1 MTDTAGAT
9 GAGVRRPAVPR
20 TAWTRLA
27 VYTAIA
33 ALLQADGTIVAV
45 ALPSVGS
52 AFDVSA
58 GTAAWLMT
66 TYFAVYAVGL
76 FPGGRLVDRFGPG
89 AVALAGLAVF
99 CAGTLTG
106 ALAGSFGL
114 LVGSR
119 VLQGAGAGLA
129 SPAALAGAVSG
140 FPAERRGT
148 ALGIWGAASGLS
160 NLVGPLLGGVLTEAW
175 GWRANWWALLPLG
188 LAPAVCVA
196 RWARPPTDGR
206 RGAPGAAASEEPAV
220 PGTTGPAMPVSEEPA
235 VAGTATPGPG
245 APVPGAPVPGAALPG
260 GRPSMGAVRGAS
272 AVAAL
277 TFAVMIGSFY
287 LVEQYLQH
295 AAGYGVLRAALAP
308 MVVAV
313 CIGAAGP
320 VAGRLTDRHGER
332 LPATA
337 GFLACAAAC
346 GAYALPGTAPHG
358 LWLLPGG
365 VLLGAGLGLLFPS
378 TSRAALNSVPRRLH
392 GRASS
397 HLSFGRLAGAACGT
411 ALAGLAFHDGVTTAH
426 LRTALTGGAVLATAG
441 AVLAARWFRQ
451 TPTGGGGGGA
461 ED

>member
-1 MTDTAGAT
+1 MTDTADTA
-9 GAGVRRPAVPR
+9 GAGVRHPAVPR
-20 TAWTRLA
+20 SAWTRLA

-58 GTAAWLMT
+58 GTASWLMT

-76 FPGGRLVDRFGPG
+76 VPGGRLVDRFGPG

-106 ALAGSFGL
+106 ALAGSFGV
-114 LVGSR
+114 LVFSR

-148 ALGIWGAASGLS
+148 ALGVWGAASGLS
-160 NLVGPLLGGVLTEAW
+160 NLVGPLLGGVLTEVW

-188 LAPAVCVA
+188 AVPAVCVL
-196 RWARPPTDGR
+196 RWLRAPAGVRRP
-206 RGAPGAAASEEPAV
+206 
-220 PGTTGPAMPVSEEPA
+220 
-235 VAGTATPGPG
+235 
-245 APVPGAPVPGAALPG
+245 APVPPGRTP
-260 GRPSMGAVRGAS
+260 MGTVRGAS
-272 AVAAL
+272 AAAAL

-320 VAGRLTDRHGER
+320 VAGRLTDRFGER
-332 LPATA
+332 VPAAA
-337 GFLACAAAC
+337 GFAAC
-346 GAYALPGTAPHG
+346 GAACAAYAVPGSTPHG

-365 VLLGAGLGLLFPS
+365 VLLGTGLGLLFPA
-378 TSRAALNSVPRRLH
+378 TSRAALNSVPRGLH

-397 HLSFGRLAGAACGT
+397 HLSVGRLTGAACGT
-411 ALAGLAFHDGVTTAH
+411 ALAGLAFRDGVTLGH
-426 LRTALTGGAVLATAG
+426 LRVALAGGAVLAVVG
-441 AVLAARWFRQ
+441 VAV
-451 TPTGGGGGGA
+451 
-461 ED
+461 

>member
-1 MTDTAGAT
+1 MTDTAGAA

-20 TAWTRLA
+20 AAWNRLA
-27 VYTAIA
+27 VYTAVA

-106 ALAGSFGL
+106 ALAGSFGV

-160 NLVGPLLGGVLTEAW
+160 NLVGPLLGGMLTEVW

-188 LAPAVCVA
+188 LAPAVCVL
-196 RWARPPTDGR
+196 RWARSPAEGAHR
-206 RGAPGAAASEEPAV
+206 RRP
-220 PGTTGPAMPVSEEPA
+220 
-235 VAGTATPGPG
+235 
-245 APVPGAPVPGAALPG
+245 APVPGE
-260 GRPSMGAVRGAS
+260 RPPMGAVRGAS

-308 MVVAV
+308 MVVAL

-320 VAGRLTDRHGER
+320 VAGRLTDRYGER
-332 LPATA
+332 VPAAA

-346 GAYALPGTAPHG
+346 AAYAVPGTAPHG

-397 HLSFGRLAGAACGT
+397 QLSFGRLAGAACGT
-411 ALAGLAFHDGVTTAH
+411 ALAGLAFHDGVTTGH
-426 LRTALTGGAVLATAG
+426 LRLALAGGAVLAGAG
-441 AVLAARWFRQ
+441 AALAARWFRH
-451 TPTGGGGGGA
+451 TPAGGGK
-461 ED
+461 D

>member
-1 MTDTAGAT
+1 MTDTAGAA

-20 TAWTRLA
+20 AAWTRLA

-52 AFDVSA
+52 AFDVAA

-106 ALAGSFGL
+106 ALAGSFGV

-148 ALGIWGAASGLS
+148 ALGVWGAASGLS
-160 NLVGPLLGGVLTEAW
+160 NLVGPLLGGVLTEVW

-188 LAPAVCVA
+188 LAPALCVL
-196 RWARPPTDGR
+196 RWARPPAEIR
-206 RGAPGAAASEEPAV
+206 RPA
-220 PGTTGPAMPVSEEPA
+220 
-235 VAGTATPGPG
+235 PGPG
-245 APVPGAPVPGAALPG
+245 E
-260 GRPSMGAVRGAS
+260 RPSMGAVRGAS

-308 MVVAV
+308 MAVAL

-332 LPATA
+332 VPATA
-337 GFLACAAAC
+337 GFLACTAAC
-346 GAYALPGTAPHG
+346 AAYAVPGTAPHG
-358 LWLLPGG
+358 LPLLPGG

-411 ALAGLAFHDGVTTAH
+411 ALAGLAFRDGVTTGH
-426 LRTALTGGAVLATAG
+426 LRLALAGGAVLAGAG
-441 AVLAARWFRQ
+441 AVVVLRWFRR
-451 TPTGGGGGGA
+451 PPAGDGGGDGA
-461 ED
+461 EG

>member
-1 MTDTAGAT
+1 MTDTAGAAS
-9 GAGVRRPAVPR
+9 AGVRRPAVPR

-45 ALPSVGS
+45 ALPSVGA

-106 ALAGSFGL
+106 ALAGSFGV

-160 NLVGPLLGGVLTEAW
+160 NLVGPLLGGVLTEVW

-188 LAPAVCVA
+188 LAPAVCVL
-196 RWARPPTDGR
+196 RWARSPAEAR
-206 RGAPGAAASEEPAV
+206 RMAPGAAESGQPSVPGPAGTPDPAV
-220 PGTTGPAMPVSEEPA
+220 PSTGEP
-235 VAGTATPGPG
+235 GSGPPEPGP
-245 APVPGAPVPGAALPG
+245 ALPG

-320 VAGRLTDRHGER
+320 VAGRLTDRYGER
-332 LPATA
+332 LPAAA
-337 GFLACAAAC
+337 GFVACAAAC
-346 GAYALPGTAPHG
+346 AAYAVPGTAPHG

-378 TSRAALNSVPRRLH
+378 TSRAALNSVPRSLH

-397 HLSFGRLAGAACGT
+397 LLSFGRLAGAACGT
-411 ALAGLAFHDGVTTAH
+411 ALAGLAFHDGVTTSH
-426 LRTALTGGAVLATAG
+426 LRTALTGGAVLAAVG
-441 AVLAARWFRQ
+441 AVLAARWFRH
-451 TPTGGGGGGA
+451 TPA
-461 ED
+461 EG

>member
-1 MTDTAGAT
+1 MTDTAGAA

-89 AVALAGLAVF
+89 TVALAGLAVF

-106 ALAGSFGL
+106 ALAGSFGV

-160 NLVGPLLGGVLTEAW
+160 NLVGPLLGGVLTEVW

-188 LAPAVCVA
+188 LAPAVCVL
-196 RWARPPTDGR
+196 RWARLPAEAR
-206 RGAPGAAASEEPAV
+206 RPAAGAAESGQP
-220 PGTTGPAMPVSEEPA
+220 
-235 VAGTATPGPG
+235 
-245 APVPGAPVPGAALPG
+245 PVPGAVVPGSGAPEPGPALPG

-320 VAGRLTDRHGER
+320 VAGRLTDRYGER
-332 LPATA
+332 LPAAA

-346 GAYALPGTAPHG
+346 AAYAVPGTAPHG

-378 TSRAALNSVPRRLH
+378 TSRAALNSVPRGLH

-397 HLSFGRLAGAACGT
+397 HLSFGRLTGAACGT
-411 ALAGLAFHDGVTTAH
+411 ALAGLAFHDGVTTGH
-426 LRTALTGGAVLATAG
+426 LRTALTGGAALAATG
-441 AVLAARWFRQ
+441 AVAVLRWFRQ
-451 TPTGGGGGGA
+451 APAGGGA
-461 ED
+461 EG